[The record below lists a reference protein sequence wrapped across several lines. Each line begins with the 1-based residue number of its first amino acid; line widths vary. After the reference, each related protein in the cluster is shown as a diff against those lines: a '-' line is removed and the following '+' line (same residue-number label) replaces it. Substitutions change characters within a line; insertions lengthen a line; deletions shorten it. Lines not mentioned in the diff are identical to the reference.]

1 MTSLASTASAH
12 SCPYLVF
19 FSGIPLC
26 LFYIHTN
33 FSTQHTSVYAQQS
46 DTETM
51 TSDDAAATRAA
62 NPYLDLPAELHRI
75 INPYVSHVAHLDC
88 FWLTLL
94 QIPRPSDL
102 KALCLACKEMR
113 VVAVEFLYRYFEISL
128 DRYTVSRYRTP
139 LWRAQYRRE
148 KHSRV
153 ARPKLPQ
160 RRIN

>member
-1 MTSLASTASAH
+1 
-12 SCPYLVF
+12 
-19 FSGIPLC
+19 
-26 LFYIHTN
+26 
-33 FSTQHTSVYAQQS
+33 
-46 DTETM
+46 M

-128 DRYTVSRYRTP
+128 DRYTVQDIERLFGEHNISVKSI
-139 LWRAQYRRE
+139 RAL
-148 KHSRV
+148 RV
-153 ARPKLPQ
+153 PNYLSEGSIERFCRLLKLIPPDQLVEFELDPPSFMIARLH
-160 RRIN
+160 